1 MANEE
6 YRQLIEFLG
15 RKFDD
20 VDSRF
25 AQVDARFAEMATKDE
40 VRAQQAETR
49 RHFDVVAESLL
60 DQVRTVAEG
69 VVNLDE
75 KLEGFRQSVASE
87 FSETQSMIR
96 LSYTELDR
104 RIQALEQ
111 RYRLLE
117 ERIARVEAR

>member
-1 MANEE
+1 
-6 YRQLIEFLG
+6 
-15 RKFDD
+15 
-20 VDSRF
+20 
-25 AQVDARFAEMATKDE
+25 
-40 VRAQQAETR
+40 
-49 RHFDVVAESLL
+49 
-60 DQVRTVAEG
+60 